1 MIHETKKR
9 SYAII
14 PVLVLTF
21 ALGFYAAKST
31 TLSDGKSVNPT
42 TQTSP
47 TFFASKISIPY
58 IDDVYKILQ
67 DKYID
72 TDKIK
77 LEDMQNAALKGFV
90 RGIGDPYTAYMPPEE
105 SKEFEIDLEG
115 ELEGIGAVLEQKNDV
130 IVVVSA
136 IKDSPA
142 KKAGLKSGDVISKID
157 GITTAKLS
165 LIDAVKKIRG
175 KKGTQISITILR
187 KGEPKPIDL
196 TLIRD
201 SIHIDSIETEVKE
214 NIFHVTI
221 NQFNQTTRKEFDNV
235 VQKALLEKPRGMI
248 IDVRGNG
255 GGFLDT
261 SIDIIA
267 EFMKKDTIIAR
278 IKSRDPKNNENMK
291 SGADGRLTDIP
302 VVVLIDGGSASA
314 SEILAGAFQDTKRGI
329 LIGETS
335 FGKGS
340 VQELSKIRNGGLI
353 RTTIAKWYTPNDQNI
368 DQTGIKPDIE
378 VKYTEADFKAQK
390 DPQLEEAFKYLN
402 K

>member
-14 PVLVLTF
+14 PVLILTF
-21 ALGFYAAKST
+21 AMGFYVAKALPTNST
-31 TLSDGKSVNPT
+31 SGTNIA
-42 TQTSP
+42 TQPQVSL
-47 TFFASKISIPY
+47 FASKISIPY

-67 DKYID
+67 EKYID

-130 IVVVSA
+130 IMVVSA

-157 GITTAKLS
+157 GVTTAKIS

-175 KKGTQISITILR
+175 KKGTQVSLTLLR
-187 KGEPKPIDL
+187 KGEPKPVEV
-196 TLIRD
+196 TLVRD
-201 SIHIDSIETEVKE
+201 AIHIDSIETEVKD

-221 NQFNQTTRKEFDNV
+221 NQFNQTTKKEFDNV

-261 SIDIIA
+261 SVDIIA
-267 EFMKKDTIIAR
+267 EFMKKDTIISR
-278 IKSRDPKNNENMK
+278 IKARDPKNNEEMK
-291 SGADGRLTDIP
+291 AGADGRLTDIP

-314 SEILAGAFQDTKRGI
+314 SEIVAGAFQDTKRGI
-329 LIGETS
+329 LIGETT

-378 VKYTEADFKAQK
+378 IKYTEADFTAKK
-390 DPQLEEAFKYLN
+390 DPQLDEAFKYLN

>member
-1 MIHETKKR
+1 MIHNTKNR
-9 SYAII
+9 NYALI
-14 PVLVLTF
+14 PVLILTF
-21 ALGFYAAKST
+21 ALGYYSAKLGPNSNSPSIIT
-31 TLSDGKSVNPT
+31 GAYQQS
-42 TQTSP
+42 QTEPSN
-47 TFFASKISIPY
+47 ISIPY

-67 DKYID
+67 EKYID
-72 TDKIK
+72 TDKLK
-77 LEDMQNAALKGFV
+77 LEDMQNSALKGFV

-105 SKEFEIDLEG
+105 SKEFEIDLDG
-115 ELEGIGAVLEQKNDV
+115 ELEGIGAVLEQRNDM

-136 IKDSPA
+136 VKDSPA
-142 KKAGLKSGDVISKID
+142 KKAGLVSGDVVYKID
-157 GITTAKLS
+157 GVSTAKTS
-165 LIDAVKKIRG
+165 LQDAVKKIRG
-175 KKGTQISITILR
+175 KKGTELKLTLLR
-187 KGEPKPIDL
+187 KGEPKPVEV

-201 SIHIDSIETEVKE
+201 AIHIDSIETESR
-214 NIFHVTI
+214 NGILHVTI
-221 NQFNQTTRKEFDNV
+221 NQFGQSTKKEFDNV

-255 GGFLDT
+255 GGFLD
-261 SIDIIA
+261 SSVDIIG
-267 EFMKKDTIIAR
+267 EFMKKGTMISR
-278 IKSRDPKNNENMK
+278 IKSRDPKDTEDMAAK
-291 SGADGRLTDIP
+291 QDGRLTDIP

-378 VKYTEADFKAQK
+378 VKQK
-390 DPQLEEAFKYLN
+390 DEDSKVKKDTQLEAAFDYL
-402 K
+402 KK